1 MERRWQTGHDVD
13 WDGTD
18 KIKTMMKR
26 RTTKQKGHARVLLLA
41 VVGGVVF
48 AIFGMHGLT
57 QNHTTSASAHSVA
70 ATQSM
75 AAGAMAVDATAGH
88 NQHGDNPSE
97 HGIDCGMLTLCLA
110 AIIGGALLLC
120 VALVGLRRR
129 PIALLKRSSTA
140 VLTQMKSVFRPPPDL
155 ISLSILR
162 C

>member
-1 MERRWQTGHDVD
+1 MQVRTEHVVD

-41 VVGGVVF
+41 IVGGMVF
-48 AIFGMHGLT
+48 AIIGMHGLT
-57 QNHTTSASAHSVA
+57 QNHTTSASAHSVP

-75 AAGAMAVDATAGH
+75 AAGAMAAEASSGH
-88 NQHGDNPSE
+88 NQHGENPSG

-110 AIIGGALLLC
+110 AIIGGALLLWVAFDGLLRRPVAVLKRSAR
-120 VALVGLRRR
+120 VALV
-129 PIALLKRSSTA
+129 
-140 VLTQMKSVFRPPPDL
+140 QMKSVFRPPPDL